1 MLDVDGLVIEFSS
14 CNVSAGMRTSH
25 VHLMSEGT
33 MEDKIE
39 SILVARKEFSVLA
52 TFSSPTSNKSV
63 VKDEHT
69 SRSFWEICR
78 RRCRIE

>member
-1 MLDVDGLVIEFSS
+1 MLDVDGVVIEFSS

-39 SILVARKEFSVLA
+39 SILVDRKEFSVLA
-52 TFSSPTSNKSV
+52 TL
-63 VKDEHT
+63 
-69 SRSFWEICR
+69 
-78 RRCRIE
+78 